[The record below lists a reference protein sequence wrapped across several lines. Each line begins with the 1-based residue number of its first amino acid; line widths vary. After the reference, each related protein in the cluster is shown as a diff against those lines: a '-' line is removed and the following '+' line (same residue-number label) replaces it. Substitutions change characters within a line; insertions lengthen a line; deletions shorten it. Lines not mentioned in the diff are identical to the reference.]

1 MRSIIA
7 RMGHTEISED
17 WLADFEAARR
27 RPLALR
33 MRYAFIRTYKPVL
46 DDASYRAF
54 DTIAEYRDWCEKNLP
69 AWLGYG
75 RV

>member
-1 MRSIIA
+1 MA
-7 RMGHTEISED
+7 RMELSQIPAD
-17 WLADFEAARR
+17 WLADFEAASR

-33 MRYAFIRTYKPVL
+33 MRYAFIRTHKPVL

-54 DTIAEYRDWCEKNLP
+54 DTVADYRDWCEQHLP